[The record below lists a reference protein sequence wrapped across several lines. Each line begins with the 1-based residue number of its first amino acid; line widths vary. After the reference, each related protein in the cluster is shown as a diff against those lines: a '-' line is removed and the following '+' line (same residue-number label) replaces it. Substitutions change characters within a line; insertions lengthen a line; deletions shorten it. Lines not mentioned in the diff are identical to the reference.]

1 MKVFVVFLLGLACAS
16 AGILPKLTPVHP
28 KDMKRSG
35 SIQGRITNGQE
46 AAEGQFP
53 YQVGISF
60 SSSNGGWWCGGS
72 LIATE
77 WVMTA
82 AHCTSG

>member
-1 MKVFVVFLLGLACAS
+1 MGNGINMVLEAQWQYSFSTMKVFVVLLLALASAS

-35 SIQGRITNGQE
+35 SIQGRITNGQA

-53 YQVGISF
+53 
-60 SSSNGGWWCGGS
+60 
-72 LIATE
+72 
-77 WVMTA
+77 
-82 AHCTSG
+82 